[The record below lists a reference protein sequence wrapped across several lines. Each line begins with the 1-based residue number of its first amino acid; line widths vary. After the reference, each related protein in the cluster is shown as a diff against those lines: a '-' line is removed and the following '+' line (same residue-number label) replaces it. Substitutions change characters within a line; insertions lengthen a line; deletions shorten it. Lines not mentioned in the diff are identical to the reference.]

1 MSMGY
6 VLTMLK
12 LCTVICFIIFQWTS
26 SVILDGLQG
35 ITIQRHE
42 RPGFIS
48 IDCGSNTSYTEES
61 TTLNYTTDADY
72 IDTGVNFDVS
82 EKYKSSGLTPLLYT
96 VRSFPEGNKNC
107 YTLRQAQGRDTKYL
121 IRTYFMYGN
130 YDQLNKPPT
139 FDLHLGVDV
148 WLTIQLDNS
157 SHILV
162 KEIIHTLKMDYLYVC
177 LANTG
182 LGTPFISGLELRP
195 LIDSIYKTDFGS
207 LNLCYRYHTSNQP
220 YVIRYNDDVF
230 DRIWQSANW
239 PNVSITQSHSEIAS
253 HKDAFLLPSSVMK
266 AAIMPENVD
275 QPIQLIMN
283 VDHEITEYY
292 CLLHVTEFLML
303 QTGEVRE
310 YNIAINH
317 GPFYG
322 PYKPSY
328 LEADTIY
335 STKPFI
341 SGSFVNITIKRN
353 NRSTLPPLISAVELY
368 SLKRFSQLS
377 TNEADVLAITNTKS
391 FYKKMKNWQGDPCMP
406 EPYSWPGVGC
416 SYNTSESSRIISL
429 NLSSKGLTGYIAAS
443 FADLT
448 SLQSLDLSNN
458 NLTGQIPEFLADL
471 PLLKTLNLSGNSI
484 TGSVPELLLEKTAAG
499 SLSLSVENNPGLCPS
514 TSCTSKKQ
522 KKVPVAL
529 FAVIASI
536 VILVAGFNIC
546 CMYKMKS
553 RRSHGSLAAGHPSN
567 SVNSKGKG
575 VFTRFTYSELTS
587 ITRGF
592 QSELGKGGSAVVYYG
607 CLNDG
612 LEVAVKM
619 LSATV
624 HGSEQFSAEVELLM
638 AIRHKNL
645 VSLVGYCKEGSNLA
659 LVYEFMAAGNLHN
672 LLLATTSL
680 SWKKRLKIAVDIA
693 QGLDYLHN
701 GCRPPIV
708 HRDVKTQNILLNET
722 LQAKV
727 ADFGLSKIFPDGSNS
742 HVLTRVIGTPG
753 YLDPEYYKTHQLNE
767 KSDVYSYGVVLLELI
782 TGKAAILK
790 NRERTSVL
798 SLVQWV
804 ISVLDK
810 GDISHI
816 LDERLQEVENLNSV
830 WRITDI
836 AMSCVKPTAVERP
849 TMSQIVADLK
859 ECLARVTGNVAR
871 APNDTLEMSLASVS
885 TDMVPSVR

>member
-1 MSMGY
+1 M
-6 VLTMLK
+6 
-12 LCTVICFIIFQWTS
+12 
-26 SVILDGLQG
+26 
-35 ITIQRHE
+35 
-42 RPGFIS
+42 
-48 IDCGSNTSYTEES
+48 
-61 TTLNYTTDADY
+61 
-72 IDTGVNFDVS
+72 
-82 EKYKSSGLTPLLYT
+82 YT

-107 YTLRQAQGRDTKYL
+107 YTLTPAQARDTNYL

-130 YDQLNKPPT
+130 YDQLNKSPT

-148 WLTIQLDNS
+148 WDTIQLDNS

-162 KEIIHTLKMDYLYVC
+162 KEIIHTLKTDYLYVC

-195 LIDSIYKTDFGS
+195 LNNSIYKTDLGS
-207 LNLCYRYHTSNQP
+207 LNLCHRYHTSKQS

-239 PNVSITQSHSEIAS
+239 PNVSIAQSNSEIAS
-253 HKDAFLLPSSVMK
+253 DKDVFSIPSSVMK

-283 VDHEITEYY
+283 KDRENTEYFAF
-292 CLLHVTEFLML
+292 LQVTEFSML

-310 YNIAINH
+310 YIITVN
-317 GPFYG
+317 GVSFYG
-322 PYKPSY
+322 PYKPMY
-328 LEADTIY
+328 LEAETIY
-335 STKPFI
+335 STKPI
-341 SGSFVNITIKRN
+341 ITGSFVNVTIERT
-353 NRSTLPPLISAVELY
+353 NRSTLPPLLSAVELY

-406 EPYSWPGVGC
+406 GPYSWPGVGC
-416 SYNTSESSRIISL
+416 SYNTSEFTRIISL

-448 SLQSLDLSNN
+448 SLQILDLSNN

-471 PLLKTLNLSGNSI
+471 PLLKTLNLAGNSI
-484 TGSVPELLLEKTAAG
+484 SGSVPELLLEKSAAG

-514 TSCTSKKQ
+514 SSCTSKKQ
-522 KKVPVAL
+522 KKVPGAL
-529 FAVIASI
+529 FAIIVAIA
-536 VILVAGFNIC
+536 ILVAGFIIFF
-546 CMYKMKS
+546 MYKMKT
-553 RRSHGSLAAGHPSN
+553 RRSHGRPAAGHPLN

-612 LEVAVKM
+612 LEVAVKL
-619 LSATV
+619 LSATG

-645 VSLVGYCKEGSNLA
+645 VSLIGYCEEGSNLA

-680 SWKKRLKIAVDIA
+680 SWKKRLQIAVDTA
-693 QGLDYLHN
+693 QGLEYLHN

-742 HVLTRVIGTPG
+742 HVLTRVIGTLG

-790 NRERTSVL
+790 NTERTSVL

-804 ISVLDK
+804 ISVLEK
-810 GDISHI
+810 GEVRHI

-830 WRITDI
+830 WRVTDI

-859 ECLARVTGNVAR
+859 ECLARVAENGNAAR
-871 APNDTLEMSLASVS
+871 APNDTFEMSLATIS
-885 TDMVPSVR
+885 TDMAPSAR